1 MTYSI
6 RICRIFGIDVK
17 AHVSLTLILLILTY
31 VFYANKPPF
40 GFSDLQNPMRLIYS
54 VAMAVSIFLAV
65 LIHEL
70 SHSLVAKRLGAKVR
84 EIVLFIFGG
93 VASIEELPKEP
104 KKEFAI
110 AIAGPLASLVLSL
123 FLLTPFRFLRLFGY
137 FNLIL
142 AIFNLIPA
150 FPMDGGRILRS
161 LLAKRY
167 GYVRAT
173 RISAGVGKFL
183 AIIMGIF
190 GLFYNIWLTLIA
202 LFIYMGAVEEE
213 RAVTLEGLLANYKV
227 KDVMTLN
234 PICVSPDMT
243 VKDVVNL
250 MLRQKHLGY
259 PVVKDG
265 KLVGIVTL
273 KDVMNANENDV
284 VESVMSRNVVVVSP
298 ETRVFEALRIMSE
311 KRIGRLPVV
320 EGDRVIGIIS
330 RSDIVKLAEIL
341 EIFEDVKSSRD
352 KLFGVQS
359 DTSS

>member
-1 MTYSI
+1 MAYSI

-17 AHVSLTLILLILTY
+17 AHVSLALILLLLTY
-31 VFYANKPPF
+31 VFYVNKPPF

-70 SHSLVAKRLGAKVR
+70 SHSLVAKKFGAKVR

-93 VASIEELPKEP
+93 VASIEEMPKEP

-110 AIAGPLASLVLSL
+110 AIAGPLASLILSL
-123 FLLTPFRFLRLFGY
+123 FLFTPFRFLRLFGY

-142 AIFNLIPA
+142 AVFNLIPA
-150 FPMDGGRILRS
+150 FPMDGGRVLRS
-161 LLAKRY
+161 LLTKKY
-167 GYVRAT
+167 GYIKAT

-183 AIIMGIF
+183 AIIMGVL

-202 LFIYMGAVEEE
+202 FFIYIGAVEEE

-227 KDVMTLN
+227 RDVMTPN
-234 PICVSPDMT
+234 PICVPSDAT
-243 VKDVVNL
+243 VRDVVSL
-250 MLRQKHLGY
+250 MLKRKHLGY

-273 KDVMNANENDV
+273 KDVMNAKEDDA
-284 VESVMSRNVVVVSP
+284 VEEVMSRNVVVVSP
-298 ETRVFEALRIMSE
+298 ETSVYEALRIMGE
-311 KRIGRLPVV
+311 KKIGRLPVV
-320 EGDRVIGIIS
+320 EGNRVIGIIS
-330 RSDIVKLAEIL
+330 RSDIIKLAEIL
-341 EIFEDVKSSRD
+341 EIFEGVKKFESKRE
-352 KLFGVQS
+352 
-359 DTSS
+359 